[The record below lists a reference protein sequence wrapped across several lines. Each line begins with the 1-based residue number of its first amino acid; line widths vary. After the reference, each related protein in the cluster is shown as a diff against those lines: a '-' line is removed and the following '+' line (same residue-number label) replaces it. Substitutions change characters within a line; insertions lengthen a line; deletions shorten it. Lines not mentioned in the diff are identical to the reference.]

1 MVGEL
6 VVGEA
11 GGSAVIA
18 SVGGSEVV
26 ASVGGC
32 AVECGAVA
40 RRYRKF
46 HFILKTSISGIFEQI
61 HNYSKIIL
69 TC

>member
-1 MVGEL
+1 M

-11 GGSAVIA
+11 GGSAVVA
-18 SVGGSEVV
+18 SVDGSEVV

-40 RRYRKF
+40 RRYRKL
-46 HFILKTSISGIFEQI
+46 HFIMKTSILGFPYPLDLIKMLYELV
-61 HNYSKIIL
+61 Y
-69 TC
+69 

>member
-1 MVGEL
+1 MVGGL

-11 GGSAVIA
+11 GGSAVD
-18 SVGGSEVV
+18 G
-26 ASVGGC
+26 
-32 AVECGAVA
+32 GAVA